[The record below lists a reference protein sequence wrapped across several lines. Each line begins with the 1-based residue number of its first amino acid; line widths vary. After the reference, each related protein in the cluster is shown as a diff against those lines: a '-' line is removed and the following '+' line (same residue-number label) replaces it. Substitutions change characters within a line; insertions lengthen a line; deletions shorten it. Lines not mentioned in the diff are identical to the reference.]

1 MEAELGRQTVEFST
15 LVQRATDASYL
26 ALKEL
31 VDRYRQA
38 EDQRSDSEKKID
50 ILKFIAKTQQ
60 RILRIHVLAKW
71 CQQATLIQHCQ
82 QLAATLSSHDT
93 CFTQTADSLFY
104 MHEGLQHARAPV
116 FDVPSAIEVLLTGSY
131 RKLPKCIEDL
141 NIQST
146 LSEDEQKPTLKKLD
160 TILRSKLLEVVIPR
174 EITEVTVSNGT
185 TVLRVD
191 GEFKVYLTLG
201 YCGHLSLWKILN
213 LELLVGE
220 KNGYVKLEESRRC
233 ALGDYLERRM
243 AVAENPLST
252 LYTVLHELCVALVMD
267 TLVRQV
273 QILRQGRWKDAIR
286 FELISDG
293 STGQGGNIGTS
304 QLIQDG
310 ELDSTSLKTPGLKI
324 MYWLEADKGSGGSDF
339 GSSPFLKIE
348 PGQDTQIKC
357 MHSSFVLDPCSGK
370 EAAFSLDQSCID
382 VEKLLLRAIAC
393 NRHTRL
399 LEIQRELST
408 SVNICRSSSDV
419 VLKQDENIDANLT
432 KRENSSIEDYCGDE
446 VLKVRTCGMSY
457 ITLGIN
463 IRNGKFLLRSSKNA
477 LSPSTLVD
485 FEGALNQGSLSAVE
499 VFTSLKSK
507 SILNLFSS
515 AGRFLGLQACDQSS
529 TTLKIPKSILHGS
542 DSLLMGFPQ
551 CANSY
556 YLLMQVDK
564 DFKPNFLLL
573 ESRSDSDGNLNS
585 FNDSNNVIRV
595 NKIDIGQMQVVDDEL
610 NMSLFDWE
618 KLHSL
623 PSIST
628 FNQAGEHH
636 FRAEATLQLP
646 GFSQTNF
653 SSVVDEVFEFDK
665 PLPSIN
671 QLALSHKSP
680 LSNTVNA
687 NSYHGISANVTSP
700 NLEGE
705 LQQPHVHK
713 VAKVSGSSNSLHVT
727 HSIKGS
733 IQNDATGSFSSSSSG
748 RFPSI
753 HKLPTFRSDQDMNSK
768 SPYSAE
774 AGQYPSVDEPPKEFS
789 MLEGNVPGQPMPSIR
804 ITGSP
809 LPNHSMTPNI
819 LKSSSTGN
827 LLGSSKVTRHNSAG
841 LINPYPTPESGAYT
855 SDYNATHKQKGRKR
869 SLVDFIRLFPSFSGT
884 QASCLQNKRRKIS
897 ELSDAHN
904 PSTALISSPISCRTS
919 GHIYGDLL
927 SEAING
933 IAPSKLYVS
942 VLLHVVRHCSLCI
955 KHAQLTSQMG
965 SLDIPYVEEVG
976 LRIPSST
983 LWLKLP
989 FARDDSWQ
997 HICLRLG
1004 KPGSMCWDV
1013 KINDSYFGELWELH
1027 KGNTTTSWGSGVRIA
1042 NTSDIDSHIHYDTD
1056 GVVLSYKSVEDDSIQ
1071 KLVSDLRRLSNAR
1084 LFACGMRKLVG
1095 LGTDDKPDDNI
1106 DTDSKTQTKG
1116 ASEAVDKLSEQMRK
1130 TFKIEAVG
1138 LMSLWFSYG
1147 SMPVIVHFVVEWEA
1161 GKEGCTMHVSPDQL
1175 WTHTKFLEDFI
1186 NGGEVAS
1193 FLDCI
1198 RLTAGPL
1205 LALYGAIRPARIPV
1219 VTSSHS
1225 FGQRQGTFLSPHGS
1239 IVNSSTPIQHSSGAP
1254 ATTTLMAQLSN
1265 HSLQTAAVLSAAGR
1279 GGPGLV
1285 PSSLLP
1291 FDVSVVL
1298 RGPYWIRIIY
1308 RKKFAVDMRCFA
1320 GDQVWLQPATPPKGG
1335 PAVGGSLPCP
1345 QFRPFIMEHVAQGLN
1360 ALEPN
1365 FSSASQGGMQL
1376 GSSNS
1381 NANLVSQQLTPNANR
1396 ATIATGAG
1404 ISRPSSALGNQ
1415 VGGSITRV
1423 SSAMLASSGLA
1434 PGISGVPLRIPP
1446 GTGFPV
1452 HVKGELNTAFIG
1464 LGDDG
1469 GYGGG
1474 WVPLAAL
1481 KKVLRGILK
1490 YLGVLWLFAQLPDL
1504 LKEIL
1509 GSILKENEGALLNL
1523 DQEQPALRFFVG
1535 GYVFAVSVH
1544 RVQLLLQVL
1553 SVKRFHH
1560 HQQQQN
1566 QSNAQEELA
1575 PGEINEICDY
1585 FSRRVASEPYD
1596 ASRVAS
1602 FITLLTLPISVLKE
1616 FLKLISW
1623 KKGLSQAHGGDI
1635 ATAQRSR
1642 IELCLENHSGS
1653 ISDNSVESSC
1663 AKSNIHHDRM
1673 RNLVDFALTFVL
1685 DPTNIP
1691 HMNAAGGAAW
1701 LPYCVS
1707 VRLRYSFGENAHFS
1721 FRGMEG
1727 SHGGRACW
1735 LRLEDWENCQHRM
1748 AKAAEYA
1755 NGNSAADT
1763 SQGRLRLVADA
1774 LQRTLQGLL
1783 QQLKDGAI
1791 SSNPSGS

>member
-1 MEAELGRQTVEFST
+1 MAAELGQQTVEFST

-31 VDRYRQA
+31 VDRYRQG

-160 TILRSKLLEVVIPR
+160 TILRSKLLEVVIPK
-174 EITEVTVSNGT
+174 EINEVTVSNGT

-201 YCGHLSLWKILN
+201 YYGHLSLWKILN
-213 LELLVGE
+213 IELLVGE

-243 AVAENPLST
+243 AVSENPFST

-293 STGQGGNIGTS
+293 STGQGGNVGTS

-324 MYWLEADKGSGGSDF
+324 IYWLEADKGSGGSDF

-357 MHSSFVLDPCSGK
+357 FHSSFVLDPCSGK

-382 VEKLLLRAIAC
+382 VEKLLLRAISC

-399 LEIQRELST
+399 LEILRELST

-432 KRENSSIEDYCGDE
+432 KRENSSIGDYCGDE

-457 ITLGIN
+457 ISLGIN
-463 IRNGKFLLRSSKNA
+463 IRSGRFLLRSSKNA

-507 SILNLFSS
+507 SILNLFAS
-515 AGRFLGLQACDQSS
+515 AGRFLGLQACDHSS

-542 DSLLMGFPQ
+542 DFLLMGFPQ

-564 DFKPNFLLL
+564 DFKPIFLLL

-585 FNDSNNVIRV
+585 FHDSGNVIRV

-610 NMSLFDWE
+610 NMSLFDLE

-623 PSIST
+623 PSNSA
-628 FNQAGEHH
+628 FNQAGEHL
-636 FRAEATLQLP
+636 FTAEATLQLP
-646 GFSQTNF
+646 GLSQTSF

-665 PLPSIN
+665 PLPSTN

-680 LSNTVNA
+680 LSNTINA
-687 NSYHGISANVTSP
+687 NSYHGISANVSSP

-713 VAKVSGSSNSLHVT
+713 LAKVPGSSNSLHVI

-733 IQNDATGSFSSSSSG
+733 IQNDVTGSFSSSSSIK
-748 RFPSI
+748 FPSI

-768 SPYSAE
+768 APYSAE
-774 AGQYPSVDEPPKEFS
+774 AGQYPSVDEPPKESS

-804 ITGSP
+804 IAGSP
-809 LPNHSMTPNI
+809 LPNHSQTPNI
-819 LKSSSTGN
+819 LKNSSTGN
-827 LLGSSKVTRHNSAG
+827 LLASSKVTGHNSAG
-841 LINPYPTPESGAYT
+841 WINPYPTPESGAYT

-869 SLVDFIRLFPSFSGT
+869 TLVDFIPSFSGT
-884 QASCLQNKRRKIS
+884 QASCLHNKRRKIS

-904 PSTALISSPISCRTS
+904 PSTALISSQISRRTS

-1004 KPGSMCWDV
+1004 KPGTMCWDV

-1027 KGNTTTSWGSGVRIA
+1027 RGNTTSWGSGVRIA
-1042 NTSDIDSHIHYDTD
+1042 NISDIDSHIHYDPD

-1084 LFACGMRKLVG
+1084 LFACGMRNLIG
-1095 LGTDDKPDDNI
+1095 LGTDDQPDDNTV
-1106 DTDSKTQTKG
+1106 TDSKTQTKVV
-1116 ASEAVDKLSEQMRK
+1116 SEAVDKLSEQMRK

-1219 VTSSHS
+1219 VTASHS
-1225 FGQRQGTFLSPHGS
+1225 FGQRQGHFLSPHGS
-1239 IVNSSTPIQHSSGAP
+1239 IANPSTPIQHSSGAP

-1365 FSSASQGGMQL
+1365 FSGASQGGMQL

-1381 NANLVSQQLTPNANR
+1381 NANLVLQQLTPNANR

-1404 ISRPSSALGNQ
+1404 ISRPSSAVGNQ

-1509 GSILKENEGALLNL
+1509 GSILKDNEGALLNL

-1575 PGEINEICDY
+1575 QGEINEICDY

-1653 ISDNSVESSC
+1653 ISDNNVESSC

-1755 NGNSAADT
+1755 NDNSAADT

-1791 SSNPSGS
+1791 SSNHSGS